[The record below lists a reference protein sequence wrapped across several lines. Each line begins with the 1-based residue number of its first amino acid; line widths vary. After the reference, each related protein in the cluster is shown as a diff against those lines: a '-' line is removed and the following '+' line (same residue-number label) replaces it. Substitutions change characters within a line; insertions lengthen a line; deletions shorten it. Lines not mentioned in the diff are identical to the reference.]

1 MTYRDAVTIEKKRYT
16 GYLHF
21 FFGKEKQGV
30 SLGEKGKKAKN
41 LDKVFKFIN

>member
-1 MTYRDAVTIEKKRYT
+1 MTYRDAVTIEKSDIRDICI
-16 GYLHF
+16 

-30 SLGEKGKKAKN
+30 SLGEKEKKAKN